1 MLNINDVFKNDTV
14 SGISSIHTLVLM
26 LPDCPVEHFS
36 NVLTWITRADETPDT
51 DIREKLHN
59 QYGSRKAYMDA
70 IIKLSTR
77 DAAVQF
83 DSSGVGYSFQ
93 PILSKSPKFRNKL
106 NLKTKVSKVNNLS
119 FTTSNVLGS
128 E

>member
-36 NVLTWITRADETPDT
+36 DVFGWLSVTSPEPNT
-51 DIREKLHN
+51 DIRNKLVDK
-59 QYGSRKAYMDA
+59 YGSRKAYMDA

-77 DAAVQF
+77 DAVLQF
-83 DSSGVGYSFQ
+83 DNSAVGYSFQ

-106 NLKTKVSKVNNLS
+106 NLKTKVSKVNNL
-119 FTTSNVLGS
+119 
-128 E
+128 